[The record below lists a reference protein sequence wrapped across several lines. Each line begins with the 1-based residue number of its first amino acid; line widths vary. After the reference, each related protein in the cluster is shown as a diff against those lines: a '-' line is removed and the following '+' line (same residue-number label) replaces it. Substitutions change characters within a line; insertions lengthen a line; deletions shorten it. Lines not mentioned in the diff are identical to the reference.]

1 MEDGLTLPISP
12 ETQDEVD
19 KLLLAFAAKTA
30 DENQDGYALKQLVMD
45 IGWLIHKD
53 RGGRVRQEADQIT
66 SRILLEADLHPD
78 LGYYEGILNRLG
90 ENPLRAYK
98 YIADK
103 KSAQS
108 KRNQAAAIKP
118 RTKRDDWWAGQVDDC
133 LDDTP
138 QAKPAVVEDYLLET
152 TLVVFN
158 GGQFHYI
165 GPDMGNGYRPDPISK
180 AALRGRIRTA
190 KRRKAR
196 EG

>member
-19 KLLLAFAAKTA
+19 KLLLAFAAKMA

-53 RGGRVRQEADQIT
+53 RGGRVREEADQIT
-66 SRILLEADLHPD
+66 SRMLMEVDLHPD
-78 LGYYEGILNRLG
+78 LGYFEGILTRLG
-90 ENPLRAYK
+90 VNPEGAYK

-118 RTKRDDWWAGQVDDC
+118 RTKHDDWWAGQIDDC

-152 TLVVFN
+152 DLVTFR
-158 GGQFHYI
+158 GAQFHYI

-180 AALRGRIRTA
+180 AALRGRIGTA